1 MRHEGRRWAAAL
13 GWWLAG
19 TATYLSFVT
28 PVWTQV
34 VAGAVVAAAAVAM
47 SARAWR
53 VADLSYTVS
62 WPRVWR
68 LGAVG
73 RILAREVRTVVGAL
87 VRQARGVAPVAGR
100 YVAIR
105 TEEPVDSG
113 VDVAL
118 TLEASLAPNT
128 YVVAS
133 FTEERLLLLLHQ
145 FQPSPGARWS
155 FPRWHP

>member
-1 MRHEGRRWAAAL
+1 MHHGRRGWVAVL

-19 TATYLSFVT
+19 TVIYLSFVDLI
-28 PVWTQV
+28 WTQV
-34 VAGAVVAAAAVAM
+34 VAGAVVAAAAVAV

-53 VADLSYTVS
+53 VADLSYTAS

-68 LGAVG
+68 LRAVG
-73 RILAREVRTVVGAL
+73 RILGREIRAVVGAL
-87 VRQARGVAPVAGR
+87 ARQARGVAEVAGH
-100 YVAIR
+100 YVAVP

-133 FTEERLLLLLHQ
+133 FPDEQLLLVHQ
-145 FQPSPGARWS
+145 FQPSPGARRS

>member
-1 MRHEGRRWAAAL
+1 MRNDRRPWAAVL

-19 TATYLSFVT
+19 TATYVSFVSL
-28 PVWTQV
+28 VWTQI
-34 VAGAVVAAAAVAM
+34 VAGAVVAATAVAVA
-47 SARAWR
+47 ARAWR
-53 VADLSYTVS
+53 VAELSYTAS

-68 LGAVG
+68 VGAVG
-73 RILAREVRTVVGAL
+73 RILAREVRAVVGAL

-100 YVAIR
+100 YVAVP
-105 TEEPVDSG
+105 TDEPVDSG
-113 VDVAL
+113 VDAAL

-133 FTEERLLLLLHQ
+133 FTDEQLLLLHQ
-145 FQPSPGARWS
+145 FQPSPGARRS